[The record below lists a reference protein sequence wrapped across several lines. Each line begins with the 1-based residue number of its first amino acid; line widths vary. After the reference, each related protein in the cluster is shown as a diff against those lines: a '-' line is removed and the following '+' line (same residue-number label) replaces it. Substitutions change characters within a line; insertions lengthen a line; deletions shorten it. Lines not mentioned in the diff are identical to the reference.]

1 MKLGWRGALGI
12 LLSGLLLW
20 WTLHDIHFREVWAA
34 LRRSNVPLFLASTA
48 AATAIFAVRARKWRT
63 ILDPIAPGLPF
74 GPLWRSTTIGMM
86 VTNLVPARAGELARA
101 YALSREVPAVPFSA
115 SFASIAVDRLFD
127 AIAIFLLMFVAML
140 DASFPRGT
148 LIAGQPIS
156 AWAAT
161 GIVALVGLTVALY
174 LVAFFPA
181 RIIALFEAFA
191 RRVAPRFEQRG
202 REALGAFC
210 DGLSVLRSPGRFA
223 AVLAWTLLH
232 WLLNAFA
239 FWLGFR
245 AVGIAVPYSA
255 ALFLQGVI
263 AIGVSVPATPGFV
276 GVFEA
281 AARVGLVQV
290 YGVPETQAVTW
301 ALGFHLLSFIPVT
314 LIGLAYAARAGLHLR
329 DVRAVE
335 AETAGGSARAAGP
348 APGAELR

>member
-1 MKLGWRGALGI
+1 MKFGWRGALGVA
-12 LLSGLLLW
+12 LSAALLW
-20 WTLHDIHFREVWAA
+20 WTLHDIHFREVGAA
-34 LRRSNVPLFLASTA
+34 LRRSNLALFAGSTA

-63 ILDPIAPGLPF
+63 ILDPIAPRVAF

-101 YALSREVPAVPFSA
+101 YVLSREVPAVPFSA

-127 AIAIFLLMFVAML
+127 ALGLFLLMFAAML
-140 DASFPRGT
+140 DPAFPQGT
-148 LIAGQPIS
+148 RIAGQPIS
-156 AWAAT
+156 ALATT
-161 GIVALVGLTVALY
+161 GIIALVGVTAALY

-191 RRVAPRFEQRG
+191 RRVAPRFEARG
-202 REALGAFC
+202 KQALSAFC
-210 DGLSVLRSPGRFA
+210 EGLSVLRSPSRFA
-223 AVLAWTLLH
+223 AVLGWTLVH

-245 AVGIAVPYSA
+245 AVGIAAPYSA
-255 ALFLQGVI
+255 ALLLQGII
-263 AIGVSVPATPGFV
+263 AIGVSAPATPGFV

-281 AARVGLVQV
+281 FARIGLSQV

-314 LIGLAYAARAGLHLR
+314 IIGLVYAARAGLHLR
-329 DVRAVE
+329 DVRTME
-335 AETAGGSARAAGP
+335 PGGAP
-348 APGAELR
+348 APVADGPRGR

>member
-1 MKLGWRGALGI
+1 MKIGWRGAVGA

-20 WTLHDIHFREVWAA
+20 WTLHDIEFRAVGEA
-34 LRRSNVPLFLASTA
+34 LRRSNLTLFLASAA

-63 ILDPIAPGLPF
+63 ILDPVAPRLPF

-101 YALSREVPAVPFSA
+101 YVLSREVPAVPFSA

-127 AIAIFLLMFVAML
+127 ALALFLLMFLAML
-140 DASFPRGT
+140 DDRFPRGT
-148 LIAGQPIS
+148 HVAGQPVS

-161 GIVALVGLTVALY
+161 GIVALVGVTAVLY

-181 RIIALFEAFA
+181 RIILLYEAFS
-191 RRVAPRFEQRG
+191 RKVAPRFEQRG
-202 REALGAFC
+202 RDALRAFA
-210 DGLSVLRSPGRFA
+210 DGLSVLRSPARFA
-223 AVLAWTLLH
+223 SVLGWTILH
-232 WLLNAFA
+232 WLVNALA

-245 AVGIAVPYSA
+245 AVGIDVPYSA
-255 ALFLQGVI
+255 ALFLQGLI
-263 AIGVSVPATPGFV
+263 AVGVAAPSTPGFV

-281 AARVGLVQV
+281 AARVGLAV
-290 YGVPETQAVTW
+290 YGVQETQAVTW

-314 LIGLAYAARAGLHLR
+314 AIGLVYAARAGLHLK

-335 AETAGGSARAAGP
+335 PGGPGGAGGAAAASAGP
-348 APGAELR
+348 A